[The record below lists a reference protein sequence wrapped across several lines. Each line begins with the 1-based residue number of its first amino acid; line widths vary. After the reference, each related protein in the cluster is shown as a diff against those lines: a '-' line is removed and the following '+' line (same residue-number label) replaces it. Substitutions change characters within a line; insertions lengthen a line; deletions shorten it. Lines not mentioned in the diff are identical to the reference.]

1 MATTTRA
8 IDPVCDMEVDPA
20 TAIAVDYSRTRYY
33 FCESVCAETFNE
45 EPERWARPEVG
56 RQSSAVDS

>member
-20 TAIAVDYSRTRYY
+20 TAIAVDHSDTTYY
-33 FCESVCAETFNE
+33 FCERACAETFSE
-45 EPERWARPEVG
+45 EPERWVQPEVV
-56 RQSSAVDS
+56 RRS